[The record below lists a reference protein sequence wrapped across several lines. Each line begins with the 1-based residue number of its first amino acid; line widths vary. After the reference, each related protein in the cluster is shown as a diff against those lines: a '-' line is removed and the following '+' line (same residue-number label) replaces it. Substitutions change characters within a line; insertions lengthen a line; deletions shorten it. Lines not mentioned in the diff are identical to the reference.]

1 MSLRPS
7 KKEYFLEMLKLVSTR
22 STCIR
27 RAVGAIITDQEG
39 HILATGYNGVPQNF
53 DHCIDNPCR
62 GAGDNPGDT
71 SKCMAIH
78 AEQNAILQC
87 SSLDRARTIYCSC
100 LPCFV
105 CSKLLANT
113 NIKVVICAEDYSD
126 KTGLYV
132 LFEAGISVE
141 IAGIIVG

>member
-1 MSLRPS
+1 MRPS
-7 KKEYFLEMLKLVSTR
+7 KHDYFLEMLNLVARR

-27 RAVGAIITDQEG
+27 RSVGAIITDQEG
-39 HILATGYNGVPQNF
+39 HILATGYNGVPINF
-53 DHCIDNPCR
+53 DHCISHPCR

-87 SSLDRARTIYCSC
+87 SALERAHTLYCSN

-105 CSKLLANT
+105 CSKMLANT
-113 NIKVVICAEDYSD
+113 NIKVVICQEDYADHSGFD
-126 KTGLYV
+126 ILI
-132 LFEAGISVE
+132 EAGMSVE
-141 IAGIIVG
+141 IAGEIRG